1 MKNAK
6 TLLLAAGILAAAVS
20 CTQDVTPKRVTDA
33 AIGITVDADQTR
45 SAEITSENIATE
57 LGEFTCD
64 IWLESDNYEG
74 LSGYMPTIPPA
85 SQHYVNNATVKYSD
99 GKWQFEGTKQPTWV
113 HGITSQFWAW
123 APKTVATRTFTT
135 APAANAASVAFSY
148 TLPAANGTTDATNQ
162 KDLLFAYYEK
172 KFDDEK
178 YQAGTAGMDTDARLE
193 FKHALAEVRF
203 IVEASAAS
211 DIDIKAVKIE
221 NVATSGAFTFG
232 KTGTYSCTATG
243 NGTYGQSN
251 PFTGA
256 KAGTAAGKSVFA
268 TANNFFM
275 IPQTL
280 QATTKVTITL
290 TDGSELSAN
299 IKGIKADWESGKV
312 YTYLLSVLG
321 NELVVTLHN
330 WHGTTADIKNGSVI
344 IGPALISE
352 GKGEDGEQ
360 L

>member
-1 MKNAK
+1 MKDIK
-6 TLLLAAGILAAAVS
+6 KLLIAAGILAAAVS
-20 CTQDVTPKRVTDA
+20 CTQEATPKRVTDA

-85 SQHYVNNATVKYSD
+85 SQHYVDKATVKYSD
-99 GKWQFEGTKQPTWV
+99 GQWKFDGAKQPTWV
-113 HGITSQFWAW
+113 HNIQSQFWAW

-178 YQAGTAGMDTDARLE
+178 YQAGTAGMDTDAKLE

-211 DIDIKAVKIE
+211 DIDIAAVKIE
-221 NVATSGAFTFG
+221 NVAASGAFTFS
-232 KTGTYSCTATG
+232 KTGTYSCAASG
-243 NGTYGQSN
+243 SGTYGQSS

-280 QATTKVTITL
+280 GDGAKVTITL
-290 TDGSELSAN
+290 KGGDVHSATL
-299 IKGIKADWESGKV
+299 KGVKATWESGKE

-321 NELVVTLHN
+321 NELVVTLHD
-330 WHGTTADIKNGSVI
+330 WYGTSADIKKGSVT
-344 IGPALISE
+344 IGPALVSE
-352 GKGEDGEQ
+352 GEGEDGEQ